1 MSTAERDP
9 RLQVDAEG
17 LAGLWTRFTR
27 RVREGEL
34 GSLPV
39 IIGLIIIWI
48 YFSVSE
54 ENFLTAGNLTN
65 LMLQITALGIIATGV
80 VMVLLLGEIDLS
92 VGIVSGL
99 AASVMAVLS
108 VKHGLARVG
117 GDPGRAAGRPRRRPL
132 PGRLHHLLPGA
143 VVRRDPGR
151 PPGLPGGAALRARR
165 HGDDQPHRQ
174 PDHRPGQHVLLRLRR
189 LDHRGRAAGALRA
202 ADAERLPATIVVGA
216 RDRDALRARAPHG
229 GGRSG

>member
-1 MSTAERDP
+1 MSTAEQDP

-39 IIGLIIIWI
+39 IIGLIIIWTV
-48 YFSVSE
+48 FAVSE

-65 LMLQITALGIIATGV
+65 LMLQIAGLGIIATGV

-108 VKHGLARVG
+108 VKQDWPGWAAIVAALLVGLGAGLFQGFFVTFFRVPSFVVTLAG
-117 GDPGRAAGRPRRRPL
+117 LLGFQGR
-132 PGRLHHLLPGA
+132 
-143 VVRRDPGR
+143 
-151 PPGLPGGAALRARR
+151 AALRARR
-165 HGDDQPHRQ
+165 HRDDQPHRQ
-174 PDHRPGQHVLLRLRR
+174 PDPRPGQHVLLGLRR
-189 LDHRGRAAGALRA
+189 LDHRDRAAGAVRA
-202 ADAERLPATIVVGA
+202 ADAERLPQTIGGRPRH
-216 RDRDALRARAPHG
+216 RDR
-229 GGRSG
+229 RSCSRCAWRW